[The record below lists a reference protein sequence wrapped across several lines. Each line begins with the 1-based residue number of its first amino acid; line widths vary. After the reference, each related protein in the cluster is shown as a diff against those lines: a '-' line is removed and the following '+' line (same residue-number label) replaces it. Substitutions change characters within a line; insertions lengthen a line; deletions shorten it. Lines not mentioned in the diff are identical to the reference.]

1 MPIIPTRFAAEFGEV
16 FPFGAFVLGVEP
28 SMEFQQD
35 SQAPKRQ
42 ERDRETNQL
51 VWVVRA
57 LDANEEAARF
67 GAEFKVKVT
76 APQQPVPPPKI
87 QGFPYA
93 PVEFDGLTITPYAN
107 NRGGSPIASAPRAC
121 GRQVA
126 LRQVDL
132 SRNRPR
138 ESTGD
143 GHARLGDRAR
153 DGGSADRPGGDRSIE
168 RRDPVR
174 SDRA

>member
-93 PVEFDGLTITPYAN
+93 PVEFEGLTITPYAN
-107 NRGGSPIASAPRAC
+107 NRGRIAHSFRAKGMRAP
-121 GRQVA
+121 
-126 LRQVDL
+126 
-132 SRNRPR
+132 
-138 ESTGD
+138 
-143 GHARLGDRAR
+143 
-153 DGGSADRPGGDRSIE
+153 GSAKASRSE
-168 RRDPVR
+168 QKP
-174 SDRA
+174 AA

>member
-28 SMEFQQD
+28 SMEFQAD

-76 APQQPVPPPKI
+76 SPQQPVPPAKL

-107 NRGGSPIASAPRAC
+107 NRGRIAHSFRAKGMRAPAKASRANAGDQKSAA
-121 GRQVA
+121 
-126 LRQVDL
+126 
-132 SRNRPR
+132 
-138 ESTGD
+138 
-143 GHARLGDRAR
+143 
-153 DGGSADRPGGDRSIE
+153 
-168 RRDPVR
+168 
-174 SDRA
+174 

>member
-1 MPIIPTRFAAEFGEV
+1 MPIIPTRFAADFGEV

-28 SMEFQQD
+28 SMEFQAD

-67 GAEFKVKVT
+67 GAEFKVKI
-76 APQQPVPPPKI
+76 ASPQQPVPPAKI

-93 PVEFDGLTITPYAN
+93 PVEFEGMTITPYAN
-107 NRGGSPIASAPRAC
+107 NRGRIAHSFRATGMRAPAGAKASRASSAEKPA
-121 GRQVA
+121 A
-126 LRQVDL
+126 
-132 SRNRPR
+132 
-138 ESTGD
+138 
-143 GHARLGDRAR
+143 
-153 DGGSADRPGGDRSIE
+153 
-168 RRDPVR
+168 
-174 SDRA
+174 